1 MRHRRSSTVDDG
13 VMLDENGYADEAPTE
28 VIPFSEFSA
37 LDEVGFRHNAAF
49 TFDVDILFCPELDD
63 QTDEQPLVL
72 LPSSSST
79 KLAVGIGDTAPS
91 PRGVTRPG
99 RHRTSS
105 HEPRAS
111 QLLVATLSGGIAA
124 AIAQGVLN
132 PSEQVR
138 ADNAEVVATA
148 SATYSGIE
156 VVAAPDELEYVE
168 HQEEFARGVAYAAER
183 AEREARLLAPTSAM
197 PTRGI
202 LTSAFGWR
210 WGELHGGL
218 DIANAVGTP
227 VYAAADGLVIAAG
240 PTAGY
245 GMWVK
250 LRHSDGTVTL
260 YGHINTAEVTFGQW
274 VMAGDLIA
282 TMGNRGN
289 STGPHLH
296 FEVHRGGSDRIDP
309 AVWLRQR
316 GTDLGMLG

>member
-1 MRHRRSSTVDDG
+1 MDDG
-13 VMLDENGYADEAPTE
+13 DVLFDGYDYIDDTPTE
-28 VIPFSEFSA
+28 VLPFAEFGA
-37 LDEVGFRHNAAF
+37 LEEVAFRHNAAF
-49 TFDVDILFCPELDD
+49 TFDVDVHFCPELDD
-63 QTDEQPLVL
+63 LNDRVDERPLVL
-72 LPSSSST
+72 LPSVT
-79 KLAVGIGDTAPS
+79 KPTVRRPATASRPGAGVG
-91 PRGVTRPG
+91 PG
-99 RHRTSS
+99 RHRSTSPES
-105 HEPRAS
+105 RAS
-111 QLLVATLSGGIAA
+111 RLLVATMSGGIAA
-124 AIAQGVLN
+124 AIAHGILN
-132 PSEQVR
+132 PAEQAH
-138 ADNAEVVATA
+138 ADNDIVEVAAEVPTTFDGVEVVAVPNQT
-148 SATYSGIE
+148 E
-156 VVAAPDELEYVE
+156 FVE
-168 HQEEFARGVAYAAER
+168 HDEEFARGVAFANER
-183 AEREARLLAPTSAM
+183 AQREARLLAPTSVM

-227 VYAAADGLVIAAG
+227 IYAAADGEVIAAG

-260 YGHINTAEVTFGQW
+260 YGHINTTEVNVGQR

-316 GTDLGMLG
+316 GTDLGGLG